1 MFLALFG
8 VSFALALALSFT
20 VAWVSKD
27 AIETVL
33 RRFVADSVVRAAF
46 SKYLRFAMVV
56 VGISVGTRV
65 SPLQEYMAASYSGKV
80 SMLAAVNQEY
90 WVMEIYHTILG
101 TLEGLV
107 WLLLS
112 ANSRPH
118 RARGFALG
126 KAGVRETHRRATKTS
141 RTRTPHL
148 QLALKNQSGN
158 S

>member
-1 MFLALFG
+1 MFLALFA

-33 RRFVADSVVRAAF
+33 RRFVLDPVVRAAF

-56 VGISVGTRV
+56 VGISMGTRV
-65 SPLQEYMAASYSGKV
+65 SPLEEYMAASYSGKV

-90 WVMEIYHTILG
+90 WVMEIYHTLLG

-112 ANSRPH
+112 A
-118 RARGFALG
+118 LI
-126 KAGVRETHRRATKTS
+126 
-141 RTRTPHL
+141 
-148 QLALKNQSGN
+148 LALMAPAILRWAKLEPAKPAEEQQKSGEPERRVTGYR
-158 S
+158 